1 MTIGNPFTSKA
12 DSFVHMRGAVFPM
25 YLRLLG
31 QHSIQMS
38 SVFLASRNS
47 KVISGYCKR
56 TLVCFVMITGGQ
68 HVSMQ

>member
-12 DSFVHMRGAVFPM
+12 DSFVHMRGAVFLM

-38 SVFLASRNS
+38 FVFLASRDS
-47 KVISGYCKR
+47 KVISGYCKI
-56 TLVCFVMITGGQ
+56 TLVCDIVIFL
-68 HVSMQ
+68 S